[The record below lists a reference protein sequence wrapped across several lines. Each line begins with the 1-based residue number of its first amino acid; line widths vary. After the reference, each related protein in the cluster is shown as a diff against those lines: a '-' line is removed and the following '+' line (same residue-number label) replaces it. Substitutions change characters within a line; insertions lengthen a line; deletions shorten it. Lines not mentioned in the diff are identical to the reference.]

1 PPTTERSPL
10 SLHDALPI
18 CATAGATS
26 ATRARAVALREVL
39 LVAPTALRRPLRRPL
54 RALRRPLRAL
64 IQSATGVLRVALR
77 VGSVAVGVAVGALRA
92 GWGVVMVS
100 NLLERFS
107 QPWKLSRTGST
118 NRSSRSAACLRW
130 SPSTSRCQIPDGP
143 GGPGRS

>member
-1 PPTTERSPL
+1 ATPS
-10 SLHDALPI
+10 
-18 CATAGATS
+18 ATAGATS
-26 ATRARAVALREVL
+26 ATRARAVALREVLLVALSALREVL

-130 SPSTSRCQIPDGP
+130 SPSTSRCQIP
-143 GGPGRS
+143 